1 MSQLMSLESSDKNK
15 SKDLSVI
22 QKNIQTQELTKTE
35 VMRTYGVEIK
45 DRSTTI
51 TPNFIDKVIKIHK
64 GNGYVGLE
72 IKKEHVGLKL
82 GQLVRTKRI
91 PEYKKKKK

>member
-1 MSQLMSLESSDKNK
+1 MSQLMSLEMSGNNK
-15 SKDLSVI
+15 SKDLAVI
-22 QKNIQTQELTKTE
+22 QKNIQSQEMTKAE
-35 VMRTYGVEIK
+35 IMRTYGVEIK

-51 TPNFIDKVIKIHK
+51 IPEFIDKVIKVHK
-64 GNGYVGLE
+64 GNAYVPLE

-82 GQLVRTKRI
+82 GNLVRTKRI